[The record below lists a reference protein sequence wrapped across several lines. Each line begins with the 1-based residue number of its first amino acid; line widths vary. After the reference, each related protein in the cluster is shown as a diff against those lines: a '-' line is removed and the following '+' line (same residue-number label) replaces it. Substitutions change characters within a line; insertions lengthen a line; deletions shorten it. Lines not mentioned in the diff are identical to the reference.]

1 MAALG
6 VGQLYLVPDLERP
19 AAAGGTGRFGHATSL
34 PVLNRP
40 PDHAEADGRPA
51 AGPGRRPDPA
61 AGRVAPLTGAGPTR
75 GPFRHPSQEEAEGR
89 AMALTKACST
99 SAAESTP

>member
-34 PVLNRP
+34 PAPNRP
-40 PDHAEADGRPA
+40 PDHAEA
-51 AGPGRRPDPA
+51 AGPG
-61 AGRVAPLTGAGPTR
+61 APPGSRR
-75 GPFRHPSQEEAEGR
+75 GPGGTARRSRTGPGALPGAPQEEAEGR